1 MFTLRP
7 SEERGHFNF
16 GWLDTRHSFSFGDYY
31 DPAHMGFHSLRVINE
46 DVIQPGEGFGTHPHR
61 DMEIL
66 TWVLSGALQHQDS
79 LGHVGIIRPGEAQ
92 RMSAGRGIRHSEF
105 NASGETP
112 VHLLQIWLSPNQMGV
127 EPDYEQVA
135 FPDEALKNR
144 LTVVASPDGREGSAS
159 WHQDAILSIGRLD
172 GGTSMTTELAPR
184 RHAWI
189 QVARGEVRLESE
201 TGHSPLKAG
210 DGVAIQL
217 EPELRIHA
225 LSDSEIL
232 LFDLP

>member
-7 SEERGHFNF
+7 SEERGHFDF
-16 GWLDTRHSFSFGDYY
+16 GWLNTRHSFSFGDYY

-46 DVIQPGEGFGTHPHR
+46 DVIQPGQGFGTHPHR

-79 LGHVGIIRPGEAQ
+79 LGHAGIIRPGEAQ
-92 RMSAGRGIRHSEF
+92 RMSAGMGIRHSEF
-105 NASGETP
+105 NASAETP

-144 LTVVASPDGREGSAS
+144 LTVVASPDGRECSAS

-172 GGTSMTTELAPR
+172 AGTILQAELAPK

-201 TGHSPLKAG
+201 AGRPPLKAG

-217 EPELRIHA
+217 EYALHIHA